1 MSMQL
6 IMEIQSE
13 VQRLIIA
20 GSELAASDFRLK
32 KLLPQIKKAGEGVPV
47 FARVAEAMEKVV
59 EPVDKQ
65 VSEVLLDLY
74 NIVNAI
80 LYTQGKTGVDGI
92 LSDIDTAELNLSTT
106 VSCRRLKT
114 VIEALTEK
122 GSGRLEV
129 IKEAYDNG
137 IFSDLR
143 LVYPL
148 VEGLDDNYPDIA
160 LLVTEILKGFGKV
173 IIPVLKNNFDYNG
186 GKAHARRIDIIA
198 ETGGR
203 DEKEFI
209 LKALEEGRA
218 EVKTSAVKA
227 LKYFPECEPVLLDLT
242 KDKKKEIREA
252 SLLSLAYQGSDTGVN
267 RLFEVFYSKEGNAAV
282 LPVKAGNSKNISL
295 RLVAEAE
302 KVLEVILKSEKGAF
316 SLFNKK
322 VELPSEDFVNS
333 FAVLLYCMEGKKDT
347 QIFNFLKKC
356 LEHTNHLQQFS
367 VNISNGYEHENT
379 LARMAARNMFVI
391 GTREALELLDSFE
404 GKYASC
410 LIAYSFK
417 VALLLRDSEYI
428 FDHYS
433 RYVRNGRKSYEG
445 SVILDIME
453 SCIDFERPYRLYDPF
468 DTCVRNN
475 VYNYL
480 RRDDIKWDS
489 RWLRVLEEIDEL
501 TLVCR
506 LSSGN
511 DAKCIKYLLKKLE
524 SNMNFNDKYI
534 RVILKGL
541 IQAQYPEILKVVIKV
556 LEHNFKGTG
565 HYMGYYL
572 NDFIRIIQLLP
583 PECAEG
589 LEHFASG
596 YNNDAA
602 MKLSEAARYIK
613 NKSNQ

>member
-13 VQRLIIA
+13 VQRLIFA
-20 GSELAASDFRLK
+20 GSELAAGDFRLK

-59 EPVDKQ
+59 EPGDKQ

-80 LYTQGKTGVDGI
+80 LYTQGKTGADGV
-92 LSDIDTAELNLSTT
+92 LSDIDTAELDLPTDIT
-106 VSCRRLKT
+106 FRRLKPI
-114 VIEALTEK
+114 IEALTEK

-129 IKEAYDNG
+129 LKEACDNG
-137 IFSDLR
+137 VFNDLR

-148 VEGLDDNYPDIA
+148 VEELDDNYPDIA
-160 LLVTEILKGFGKV
+160 LLVTEILKGFGKT
-173 IIPVLKNNFDYNG
+173 IIPVLKNNFDFNG

-198 ETGGR
+198 ETGGK

-209 LKALEEGRA
+209 LKALEEGKA

-242 KDKKKEIREA
+242 TDRKKEIREA
-252 SLLSLAYQGSDTGVN
+252 SLLSLAYLGSDTGVN
-267 RLFEVFYSKEGNAAV
+267 RLFEVFYSKEGYAAV
-282 LPVKAGNSKNISL
+282 LPVKASNTKNISL
-295 RLVAEAE
+295 RLVEEAE
-302 KVLEVILKSEKGAF
+302 KVLEVILKSEKGSF
-316 SLFNKK
+316 SIFNKK
-322 VELPSEDFVNS
+322 EEPPSEEIINS
-333 FAVLLYCMEGKKDT
+333 FAVVLYCMEGKKDT
-347 QIFNFLKKC
+347 EIFSFLKKC
-356 LEHTNHLQQFS
+356 LEHTNHLQQFA
-367 VNISNGYEHENT
+367 VNITNGYEHENT
-379 LARMAARNMFVI
+379 LARMAARNMFAI
-391 GTREALELLDSFE
+391 GTNEAMELLDSFE

-417 VALLLRDSEYI
+417 AALLLRDSQYI

-433 RYVRNGRKSYEG
+433 RYLRNGRNSYEG
-445 SVILDIME
+445 REILDIME
-453 SCIDFERPYRLYDPF
+453 SCTDFERFYRLYDPF
-468 DTCVRNN
+468 DTGLRNSE
-475 VYNYL
+475 YNCL
-480 RRDDIKWDS
+480 KIDDIKWDS
-489 RWLRVLEEIDEL
+489 RWLRVLENLDEL
-501 TLVCR
+501 ILVCR
-506 LSSGN
+506 LASGN

-524 SNMNFNDKYI
+524 TNMSFNDKYI

-541 IQAQYPEILKVVIKV
+541 IQAQYPEILEVVLKV

-572 NDFIRIIQLLP
+572 NDFIKIIQLLP

-589 LEHFASG
+589 LEQFAAG

-602 MKLSEAARYIK
+602 MKLFEAARYIK
-613 NKSNQ
+613 NK